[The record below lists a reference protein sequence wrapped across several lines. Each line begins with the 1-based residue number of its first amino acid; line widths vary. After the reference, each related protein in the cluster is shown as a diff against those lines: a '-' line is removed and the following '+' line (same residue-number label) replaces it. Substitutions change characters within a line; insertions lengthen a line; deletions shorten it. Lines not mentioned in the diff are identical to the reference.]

1 MFCSFR
7 FVQRHEGLF
16 TQGLE
21 GSDEP
26 ERALSLPVRG
36 TISAYPLLTTHYS
49 FLAVHCTWPP
59 SHTTAEQCLM
69 PEEKKPAT
77 SPLASVFAPAKEPQR
92 NAHLDAQIDALLSGR
107 HADPFALLGPH
118 PVSTPDGQ
126 RWVIR
131 FFHPGAAGASV
142 LLQGASEPI
151 PARRLRA
158 EGFFEAALPDSQQS
172 APAPSWYRI
181 RYRTGHGETVETFDP
196 YAFPYLLSEFDL
208 HLMGEGRHYDTY
220 EKLGAHLK
228 TLEGARGVHFAVWA
242 PSAKRVSLVGD
253 FNRWDGRVNP
263 MRARGSSGIWELFV
277 PELGEGAI
285 YKYEVIGA
293 NGAMLPLKADPYAFR
308 AELRPNTGSVVVN
321 LDSHVWTDHKWMAD
335 RPQKNWLESPISVY
349 EVHLGSWRRVPEEGN
364 RWLTYRELG
373 DQLIPYVKDLG
384 YTHIE
389 LLPIMEH
396 PFDGSWGYQTIGYFA
411 ATSRYGSPAEFM
423 EFVDRCHL
431 AGIGVFLDWTPAH
444 FPRDTFGLAEFD
456 GTHLYEHSDPRQGTH
471 PDWGTL
477 VYNYGRNEVQNYLI
491 SNALFWLDKYHID
504 GLRVDAVASMLY
516 LDYSRKAGE
525 WIPNENL
532 HAISFLKRMNEVAHG
547 RFPGILTIAEESTS
561 WPSVTRPTYLG
572 GLGFSLKWNMGWMN
586 DTLKYFSANP
596 VHRKYEHNKLTFSML
611 YAFSENFM
619 LPFSHDEVVHG
630 KNSLLHKMPGDLWQQ
645 FANLRLLLAYQCAH
659 PGKKLLFMGQELA
672 QRAEWYEASSLD
684 WHLLQYDSH
693 KGVQRLVRDLNKLI
707 AAQPA
712 LHEVDFNWQ
721 GFEWIDAND
730 ADNSVFAFARHGKKP
745 EDLLIVIL
753 NATPVVREGYRV
765 GVPQAGFY
773 EEILNTD
780 ASGYGGSNVG
790 NLGGQNAS
798 NQPSQGR
805 ANSLCLT
812 LPPLAAIFLKWQP
825 K

>member
-1 MFCSFR
+1 
-7 FVQRHEGLF
+7 
-16 TQGLE
+16 
-21 GSDEP
+21 
-26 ERALSLPVRG
+26 
-36 TISAYPLLTTHYS
+36 
-49 FLAVHCTWPP
+49 
-59 SHTTAEQCLM
+59 
-69 PEEKKPAT
+69 
-77 SPLASVFAPAKEPQR
+77 
-92 NAHLDAQIDALLSGR
+92 
-107 HADPFALLGPH
+107 
-118 PVSTPDGQ
+118 
-126 RWVIR
+126 
-131 FFHPGAAGASV
+131 
-142 LLQGASEPI
+142 
-151 PARRLRA
+151 
-158 EGFFEAALPDSQQS
+158 
-172 APAPSWYRI
+172 
-181 RYRTGHGETVETFDP
+181 
-196 YAFPYLLSEFDL
+196 
-208 HLMGEGRHYDTY
+208 MGEGRHYDTY
-220 EKLGAHLK
+220 EKLGAHLR
-228 TLEGARGVHFAVWA
+228 TLEGVRGVHFAVWA
-242 PSAKRVSLVGD
+242 PSARRVSLVGD

-263 MRARGSSGIWELFV
+263 MRARGSSGIWELFI

-285 YKYEVIGA
+285 YKYEIIGA
-293 NGAMLPLKADPYAFR
+293 SGAMLPLKADPYAFR
-308 AELRPNTGSVVVN
+308 GELRPNTGSVVVN
-321 LDSHVWTDHKWMAD
+321 LDTYQWTDTEWMNH
-335 RPQKNWLESPISVY
+335 RSEKNWLESPISVY
-349 EVHLGSWRRVPEEGN
+349 EVHLGSWRRVPEEGS

-411 ATSRYGSPAEFM
+411 ATSRYGTPAEFM
-423 EFVDRCHL
+423 EFIDRCHH

-444 FPRDTFGLAEFD
+444 FPRDTFGLAQFD
-456 GTHLYEHSDPRQGTH
+456 GTHLYEHADPRQGTH

-525 WIPNENL
+525 WIPNEFGGRENL
-532 HAISFLKRMNEVAHG
+532 HAISFIKRMNEVAHG

-645 FANLRLLLAYQCAH
+645 FANLRLLFAYQCAH

-672 QRAEWYEASSLD
+672 QRGEWYEASSLD

-693 KGVQRLVRDLNKLI
+693 RGVQNLVRDLNKLL
-707 AAQPA
+707 ASEPA

-753 NATPVVREGYRV
+753 NATPVVREGYRI
-765 GVPQAGFY
+765 GVPQPGFY
-773 EEILNTD
+773 SEILNTD
-780 ASGYGGSNVG
+780 AATYGGSNVG

-805 ANSLCLT
+805 AHSLCLT
-812 LPPLAAIFLKWQP
+812 LPPLAAVFLKWQAR
-825 K
+825 

>member
-1 MFCSFR
+1 
-7 FVQRHEGLF
+7 
-16 TQGLE
+16 
-21 GSDEP
+21 
-26 ERALSLPVRG
+26 
-36 TISAYPLLTTHYS
+36 
-49 FLAVHCTWPP
+49 
-59 SHTTAEQCLM
+59 
-69 PEEKKPAT
+69 
-77 SPLASVFAPAKEPQR
+77 
-92 NAHLDAQIDALLSGR
+92 
-107 HADPFALLGPH
+107 
-118 PVSTPDGQ
+118 
-126 RWVIR
+126 
-131 FFHPGAAGASV
+131 
-142 LLQGASEPI
+142 
-151 PARRLRA
+151 
-158 EGFFEAALPDSQQS
+158 
-172 APAPSWYRI
+172 
-181 RYRTGHGETVETFDP
+181 
-196 YAFPYLLSEFDL
+196 
-208 HLMGEGRHYDTY
+208 
-220 EKLGAHLK
+220 
-228 TLEGARGVHFAVWA
+228 
-242 PSAKRVSLVGD
+242 
-253 FNRWDGRVNP
+253 
-263 MRARGSSGIWELFV
+263 
-277 PELGEGAI
+277 
-285 YKYEVIGA
+285 
-293 NGAMLPLKADPYAFR
+293 
-308 AELRPNTGSVVVN
+308 
-321 LDSHVWTDHKWMAD
+321 
-335 RPQKNWLESPISVY
+335 
-349 EVHLGSWRRVPEEGN
+349 
-364 RWLTYRELG
+364 
-373 DQLIPYVKDLG
+373 VKDLG

-411 ATSRYGSPAEFM
+411 ATSRYGSPSEFM
-423 EFVDRCHL
+423 EFIDRCHH

-444 FPRDTFGLAEFD
+444 FPRDTFGLAQFD
-456 GTHLYEHSDPRQGTH
+456 GTHLYEHADPRQGTH

-525 WIPNENL
+525 WIPNEFGGRENL
-532 HAISFLKRMNEVAHG
+532 HAIAFLKRMNEVAYG

-672 QRAEWYEASSLD
+672 QRSEWSEAHSLD

-693 KGVQRLVRDLNKLI
+693 KGVQSLVRDLNKLL
-707 AAQPA
+707 AAQPS

-753 NATPVVREGYRV
+753 NATPVVREGYRI
-765 GVPQAGFY
+765 GVPQPGFY
-773 EEILNTD
+773 SEIMNTD
-780 ASGYGGSNVG
+780 AASYGGSNIG
-790 NLGGQNAS
+790 NLGGQTAS

-812 LPPLAAIFLKWQP
+812 LPPLAAVFLKWRPQ
-825 K
+825 